1 MRVRSVVRSLF
12 VTGLAAG
19 LVAAVS
25 GCWVGDE
32 IDKASAMSKGPPAA
46 ASDKTGGTAA
56 TAKGGAAK
64 PAAPKAGDTAA
75 PSAKSWW
82 QTARTLGSEES
93 EAGIAR
99 CDLSGRTEFMLRDDC
114 LARGGVPK

>member
-1 MRVRSVVRSLF
+1 MRVRSMLRSLF
-12 VTGLAAG
+12 AAG
-19 LVAAVS
+19 LVVAAS

-32 IDKASAMSKGPPAA
+32 IDKASEMSKGPPAA
-46 ASDKTGGTAA
+46 AGDKPGAKAA

-99 CDLSGRTEFMLRDDC
+99 CDLSGRSEFMLRDDC